1 MTKQNSL
8 KIVGLSAR
16 ARNKIGEPN
25 IEIMNLWAKF
35 MTKNISEQIKNK
47 VSHNIYSIY
56 TDYESN
62 FMGEYTVLLGFAVE
76 DLNDVPPDLVGRVFP
91 EAQFEVIPAKGA
103 MPDAVIQTWID
114 IWNKDSTLNR
124 AYNYDFELYT
134 ENSQK
139 GDQSV
144 VDIYLSV
151 R

>member
-1 MTKQNSL
+1 MNKQNPL
-8 KIVGLSAR
+8 KIVGISTR
-16 ARNKIGEPN
+16 TRNEIGKPN

-47 VSHNIYSIY
+47 ASHNIYSIY

-62 FMGEYTVLLGFAVE
+62 FMGEYTVVLGFAVE
-76 DLNDVPPDLVGRVFP
+76 DLKDVPPGLVSREFQ
-91 EAQFEVIPAKGA
+91 EAQFKVIPAHGA
-103 MPDAVIQTWID
+103 MPDAVIQAWID
-114 IWNKDSTLNR
+114 IWNKDSALNR
-124 AYNYDFELYT
+124 AYSYDFELYT

-151 R
+151 K

>member
-16 ARNKIGEPN
+16 TRNKIGEPN

-91 EAQFEVIPAKGA
+91 EAQFKVIPAKGA

>member
-1 MTKQNSL
+1 MNKQSPL
-8 KIVGLSAR
+8 KVVGISTR
-16 ARNKIGEPN
+16 TRNEIGKPN

-35 MTKNISEQIKNK
+35 MTKNLSEQIKNK
-47 VSHNIYSIY
+47 VSNNIYSIY

-62 FMGEYTVLLGFAVE
+62 FMGEYTVLLGFAVD
-76 DLNDVPPDLVGRVFP
+76 DLNDVPPGLVGREFP
-91 EAQFEVIPAKGA
+91 EAQFKVVPAKGA
-103 MPDAVIQTWID
+103 IPDAVIQTWID
-114 IWNKDSTLNR
+114 IWNKDFTLNR

>member
-62 FMGEYTVLLGFAVE
+62 FMGEYTVLLGFTVE
-76 DLNDVPPDLVGRVFP
+76 DLNDVPPDLVGREFP
-91 EAQFEVIPAKGA
+91 EAQFKVIPAQGA

-124 AYNYDFELYT
+124 AYSYDFELYT

-139 GDQSV
+139 GDQSI

-151 R
+151 K